1 MTSTEPTKPK
11 RRGPERGGKPDYWT
25 PALWNAYKNY
35 GKSDAMYVASCDRF
49 LAQMLKRRLDETLEL
64 TMNLR
69 DLAEQ
74 RGEAPLH
81 DPYEGGIQS
90 VPALLINSFLDKRWQ
105 LEGEA
110 HDYLDCYREWYK
122 KHIRW
127 PKECYCERIPPLIAD
142 KGAWRTE
149 PMFLTACL
157 QLALRSLSGEFGP
170 LVVDGAE
177 DELRVYLTRGVWR
190 LDQGAMDKVF
200 LMAERKP
207 EEDRRAYI
215 GRVKDELDDKLIAA
229 MHEATEI
236 ASRRRVEVQKGSS
249 EIDPELQHETML
261 TMRLFGATR
270 KKIAQDLPDTLEGVK
285 WIEAEVHRRTKQVA
299 EYLGFLPPAGDDTT

>member
-1 MTSTEPTKPK
+1 MAAQ
-11 RRGPERGGKPDYWT
+11 GGKPDYWT
-25 PALWNAYKNY
+25 PALWNACKDY

-90 VPALLINSFLDKRWQ
+90 VPASLINSFLDKRWQ

-127 PKECYCERIPPLIAD
+127 PKECYCERVPPLIAD

-207 EEDRRAYI
+207 EEDRLSYI
-215 GRVKDELDDKLIAA
+215 SRVKDELDNKLIAA

-261 TMRLFGATR
+261 AMRLFGATR
-270 KKIAQDLPDTLEGVK
+270 KKIAEALPGTLVGVK
-285 WIEAEVHRRTKQVA
+285 HVEAEVHRRTKQVA
-299 EYLGFLPPAGDDTT
+299 NFLGFFPPAGDDTA

>member
-1 MTSTEPTKPK
+1 
-11 RRGPERGGKPDYWT
+11 
-25 PALWNAYKNY
+25 
-35 GKSDAMYVASCDRF
+35 
-49 LAQMLKRRLDETLEL
+49 
-64 TMNLR
+64 
-69 DLAEQ
+69 
-74 RGEAPLH
+74 
-81 DPYEGGIQS
+81 
-90 VPALLINSFLDKRWQ
+90 
-105 LEGEA
+105 
-110 HDYLDCYREWYK
+110 
-122 KHIRW
+122 
-127 PKECYCERIPPLIAD
+127 
-142 KGAWRTE
+142 
-149 PMFLTACL
+149 
-157 QLALRSLSGEFGP
+157 
-170 LVVDGAE
+170 
-177 DELRVYLTRGVWR
+177 
-190 LDQGAMDKVF
+190 MDKVF

>member
-1 MTSTEPTKPK
+1 MAAQ
-11 RRGPERGGKPDYWT
+11 GGKPDYWT
-25 PALWNAYKNY
+25 PALWNAYKDY

-90 VPALLINSFLDKRWQ
+90 VPASLINSFLDKRWQ

-207 EEDRRAYI
+207 EEDRRSYI
-215 GRVKDELDDKLIAA
+215 IRVKAELDDKLIAA
-229 MHEATEI
+229 MHEATEL
-236 ASRRRVEVQKGSS
+236 ALSPRVPLQSGK
-249 EIDPELQHETML
+249 EIDPALQHETML

-270 KKIAQDLPDTLEGVK
+270 KKIARDLPGTLVGVEHPEK
-285 WIEAEVHRRTKQVA
+285 EVHRRTKKVA
-299 EYLGFLPPAGDDTT
+299 EYLGFLPPAGDDPA

>member
-1 MTSTEPTKPK
+1 
-11 RRGPERGGKPDYWT
+11 
-25 PALWNAYKNY
+25 
-35 GKSDAMYVASCDRF
+35 
-49 LAQMLKRRLDETLEL
+49 
-64 TMNLR
+64 
-69 DLAEQ
+69 
-74 RGEAPLH
+74 
-81 DPYEGGIQS
+81 
-90 VPALLINSFLDKRWQ
+90 
-105 LEGEA
+105 
-110 HDYLDCYREWYK
+110 
-122 KHIRW
+122 
-127 PKECYCERIPPLIAD
+127 
-142 KGAWRTE
+142 
-149 PMFLTACL
+149 MFLTACL

-215 GRVKDELDDKLIAA
+215 SRVKDELDDKLIAA

-261 TMRLFGATR
+261 AMRLFGATR
-270 KKIAQDLPDTLEGVK
+270 KKIAKDLPGTLVGVK
-285 WIEAEVHRRTKQVA
+285 YVEAEVHRRTKQVA
-299 EYLGFLPPAGDDTT
+299 EYLGFFPPAGDDTT